1 MKKVFLALMCLV
13 SLMIM
18 TACGGGNAKKGALGE
33 TAEVMEGGTKLQRE
47 TLAKIG
53 KTTSDKVVLESMV
66 TTFEDERYMVYDFS
80 ECGPEGTNTY
90 LNYLFFPDKESYDE
104 WQTEEKP
111 KIVDSYEMVSEDRD
125 GLLVVYRHTLGYKR
139 TYEQMLE
146 TKSAKV
152 VK

>member
-1 MKKVFLALMCLV
+1 MKKILFVLTVMV
-13 SLMIM
+13 SFITM
-18 TACGGGNAKKGALGE
+18 TACGGGGGNKSASSE
-33 TAEVMEGGTKLQRE
+33 EGYDGVTKLQTE

-53 KTTSDKVVLESMV
+53 KTTSDKVVLESKV
-66 TTFEDERYMVYDFS
+66 TTFEDEKYMVYDFS

-104 WQTEEKP
+104 WQTKEKP
-111 KIVDSYEMVSEDRD
+111 NIINNDSYEIVSENRD

-139 TYEQMLE
+139 TYEQVQNI
-146 TKSAKV
+146 SAANV